1 MTPTLGKRIS
11 DGGFALLALLAAAT
25 LLRLVAL
32 DAPLWLDEILMLED
46 FIRAPLGR
54 VLTTFP
60 SDNHHPLYSMLAWVS
75 AATLGESATA
85 IRLPAVMF
93 GVAGLALAYGLG
105 RRFLDRGPAL
115 FAVAALALA
124 PQHVWFSQNARG
136 YTAVAFFALWA
147 LDTWV
152 DVLAGRRESRLPCA
166 TALGL
171 AVWTHLTAVFLAAGC
186 AVGLLVDRLLPAE
199 RRSGAPMAG
208 RDGLATLAGATVI
221 GFLLHVPMLGD
232 MYRFFLRPVA
242 EKPDSPWKSP
252 LWTLGELAQGVGAG
266 STVLGAVI
274 LAIGIAALARGLGTV
289 RSRAPGLGLAA
300 TAPLVLAPAVTF
312 ALGRHL
318 WPRFFFAEAA
328 PCALIALAGALSV
341 VPTVRPALARAVA
354 IIALVGLATR
364 LPGAYAPKQDFA
376 GAAAWI
382 AAQPDTGSPVIC
394 VGTAFWALRSSEGGV
409 FTGADD
415 ATSFSALLD
424 RDGRSFIVSA
434 SPIFVDAYR
443 PGVGRLLVDRC
454 ERVRVFPSTLGD
466 VEIYR
471 EKP

>member
-11 DGGFALLALLAAAT
+11 DGGFALLALLAVAT
-25 LLRLVAL
+25 LVRLVAL

-46 FIRAPLGR
+46 FIRAPAER
-54 VLTTFP
+54 VLTTFS
-60 SDNHHPLYSMLAWVS
+60 SDNHHPLYTIVAWIS
-75 AATLGESATA
+75 AALLGESAA
-85 IRLPAVMF
+85 SIRLPAVMF
-93 GVAGLALAYGLG
+93 GVGGLALAYGLG
-105 RRFLDRGPAL
+105 RRFLDRGPCL
-115 FAVAALALA
+115 FAVASLALA

-199 RRSGAPMAG
+199 RRSGSPTAG
-208 RDGLATLAGATVI
+208 REGLATLAGASII
-221 GFLLHVPMLGD
+221 GFLLYAPMLGD

-242 EKPDSPWKSP
+242 EKPDSPWRSP
-252 LWTLGELAQGVGAG
+252 LWTLGELASGMGAG
-266 STVLGAVI
+266 STALGAVV
-274 LAIGIAALARGLGTV
+274 LVVGLAALLRGFGAV
-289 RSRAPGLGLAA
+289 RNRAPGLGIAVA
-300 TAPLVLAPAVTF
+300 APLVLAPLVTF

-328 PCALIALAGALSV
+328 PCVLIALAGALATF
-341 VPTVRPALARAVA
+341 PPLRPAVARTAAALALAAVA
-354 IIALVGLATR
+354 MR
-364 LPGAYAPKQDFA
+364 LPGAYAPKQDFD

-382 AAQPDTGSPVIC
+382 ASQPDAGSPIIC
-394 VGTAFWALRSSEGGV
+394 VGTAFWALRTSEGAV

-415 ATSFSALLD
+415 AASFSALLD
-424 RDGRSFIVSA
+424 RDGRSFVVSA
-434 SPIFVDAYR
+434 SPIFVEAYR
-443 PGVGRLLVDRC
+443 PGVGRLLSSRC
-454 ERVRVFPSTLGD
+454 DRVRVFPSTLGD